1 MIDDDGRPPPTQ
13 WAGPPHGSSADRH
26 LADRVLSGEEQT
38 VALAQRLAPIVRSGD
53 VLALWGD
60 LGSGKTV
67 FARALV
73 RARGSADEEVPSP
86 TFTLVQVYEPAEPQA
101 AAVWHFDLYRIGGPD
116 DAVELGLEEALAT
129 GVCLIEWPDR
139 LGPLLPERRLD
150 LVLDAGDAPD
160 YRRLRLAGDAAWR
173 QRLREAGLV

>member
-13 WAGPPHGSSADRH
+13 WAGPPQGSSIDRL
-26 LADRVLSGEEQT
+26 LAELVLSGEEQT
-38 VALAQRLAPIVRSGD
+38 EALAQRLAPIVRPGD

-73 RARGSADEEVPSP
+73 RARGSADEDVPSP
-86 TFTLVQVYEPAEPQA
+86 TFTLVQVYEPADPQA
-101 AAVWHFDLYRIGGPD
+101 AAVWHFDLYRIKDPD
-116 DAVELGLEEALAT
+116 DAFELGLEEALA
-129 GVCLIEWPDR
+129 GGICLIEWPDR

-150 LVLDAGDAPD
+150 LVLAMGEEPD
-160 YRRLRLAGDAAWR
+160 SRRLRLAFDADW
-173 QRLREAGLV
+173 QERLREAGLV